1 MSSFTD
7 LGIAA
12 SRARGAASPSTELL
26 EPGAKRLRKRP
37 AGGNAPLLGGAVSRD
52 VDAAVQIGAVDV
64 SATATPSHVVED
76 PVQVQRYDRASI
88 ETNSDKIDS
97 SEDALAERLVLVL
110 TRCSTFPAKS
120 GLLSIDTDFT
130 LGLLKAVEEGVEQAW
145 RTRKAELPAESGLKH
160 KSFAWLA
167 ADLLGDPFLPSGNS
181 SRQVF

>member
-64 SATATPSHVVED
+64 SATATPLHVVED
-76 PVQVQRYDRASI
+76 PVQVQRYDMASI
-88 ETNSDKIDS
+88 ETNSDKVDS
-97 SEDALAERLVLVL
+97 SEDALAERLVLVVAGTSSRDRWTL
-110 TRCSTFPAKS
+110 AAQEAWPGLRRALDSS
-120 GLLSIDTDFT
+120 GRHHQVLRAAA
-130 LGLLKAVEEGVEQAW
+130 AVELRPDRAL
-145 RTRKAELPAESGLKH
+145 RC
-160 KSFAWLA
+160 
-167 ADLLGDPFLPSGNS
+167 GNS
-181 SRQVF
+181 LEPPRPRARMIP